1 MGKPWRWLGYLVIG
15 LLGVFA
21 ALGSHLTFNQG
32 PAYSTSQLAPTS
44 SVVGEAA
51 PLFTLVTAQGRPA
64 PLAQWRGRW
73 VVLVFAAPGTPAAP
87 PLRVLARARPAA
99 ARRVVWL
106 VVNTDP
112 TLTAA
117 PAFAAR
123 IGGAVPSATY
133 LTGSLVS
140 LAAVWSAYGVSVSVV
155 AQHLVYTAAVYV
167 LGPHGHVR
175 FARVLNLTNGSPATI
190 NAEARS
196 ISRQVP
202 MRAGPNNSQN
212 KG

>member
-15 LLGVFA
+15 LLAVFA

-44 SVVGEAA
+44 TVVGEAA

-64 PLAQWRGRW
+64 PLAHWRGRW

-87 PLRVLARARPAA
+87 PLRVLAQARPAA
-99 ARRVVWL
+99 ARNVAWL

-112 TLTAA
+112 TLTAG
-117 PAFAAR
+117 PALAAR
-123 IGGAVPSATY
+123 VGRPIPSATY
-133 LTGSLVS
+133 LTGSLVN
-140 LAAVWSAYGVSVSVV
+140 LAAVWAAYGVSVSVA

-175 FARVLNLTNGSPATI
+175 FARVLNVTNGSVSTV

-196 ISRQVP
+196 IVRHLPKRS
-202 MRAGPNNSQN
+202 GSSNYQN